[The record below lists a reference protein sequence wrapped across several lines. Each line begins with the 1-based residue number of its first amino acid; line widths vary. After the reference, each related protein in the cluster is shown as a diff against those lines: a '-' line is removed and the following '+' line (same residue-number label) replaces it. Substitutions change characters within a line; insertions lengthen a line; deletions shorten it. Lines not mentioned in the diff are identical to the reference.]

1 MFFTKMDLTLSPS
14 YFDIND
20 LWCNQGDGYFNLE
33 EISGKFPTY
42 RDYNIM
48 EINIFTFATI

>member
-1 MFFTKMDLTLSPS
+1 MFFTKMDLILSRS